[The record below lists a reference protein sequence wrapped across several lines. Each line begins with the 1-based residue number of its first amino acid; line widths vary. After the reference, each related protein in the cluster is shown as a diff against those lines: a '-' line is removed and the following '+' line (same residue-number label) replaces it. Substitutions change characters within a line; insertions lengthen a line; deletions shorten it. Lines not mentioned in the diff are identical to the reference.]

1 MTEQEIRQVREQW
14 DRAHSRWSAVCDAI
28 GVMRKVADDLS
39 AECERLAEII
49 AEHDHAPIMT
59 VVEPQEGG
67 AT

>member
-1 MTEQEIRQVREQW
+1 MTEQEIRRVRERW
-14 DRAHSRWSAVCDAI
+14 DLAYDRLMNVRLAQSCMEDVEKS
-28 GVMRKVADDLS
+28 LS